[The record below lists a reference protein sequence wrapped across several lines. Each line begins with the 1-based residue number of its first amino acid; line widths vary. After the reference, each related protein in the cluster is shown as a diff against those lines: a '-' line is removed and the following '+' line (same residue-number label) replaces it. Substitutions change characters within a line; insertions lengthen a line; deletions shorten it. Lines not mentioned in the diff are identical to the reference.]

1 MARFNVFLD
10 TNIFINAK
18 YNFAGGSLA
27 SLKRLCDKDTVALFT
42 NDIVFR
48 EVQHHIKHDVSQMAR
63 QAKNG
68 IKNHGEL
75 VNAISLQ
82 TYQTIEDTL
91 LHASDNLVL
100 AFETFM
106 NEATVLPNDGLSVVE
121 LFNDYFENNA
131 PFENREAKKSEFPD
145 AVAIMSIK
153 RYIAETENSA
163 IYIVTDD
170 NGWHNALSG
179 CEGVHLYKDL
189 KTLLTEIYKSE
200 EEELYV
206 QIAQYMG
213 ENLQAVQES
222 IEQWFYAQDWTS
234 SVDNIELCIECDEIE
249 DLFVSAVKLTPNGI
263 QYIDKDNGRA
273 VASFSGIATIDLEF
287 SYIDHT
293 QEIYDREDHVW
304 LNTVYGKGYTRIS
317 MPFSGSQAI
326 FIPEEGEYELETPSF
341 DDIDLGTI
349 EIVDFELTP
358 YREDDD
364 PYFDTCPDCGNPIGI
379 HNDGGNGFCTSCA
392 PRH

>member
-1 MARFNVFLD
+1 M
-10 TNIFINAK
+10 
-18 YNFAGGSLA
+18 S
-27 SLKRLCDKDTVALFT
+27 
-42 NDIVFR
+42 
-48 EVQHHIKHDVSQMAR
+48 
-63 QAKNG
+63 
-68 IKNHGEL
+68 
-75 VNAISLQ
+75 
-82 TYQTIEDTL
+82 
-91 LHASDNLVL
+91 
-100 AFETFM
+100 
-106 NEATVLPNDGLSVVE
+106 EATVLPNDGLSVVE

-153 RYIAETENSA
+153 RYIAENGNSA
-163 IYIVTDD
+163 ICIVTDD
-170 NGWHNALSG
+170 NGWHSALSG

-189 KTLLTEIYKSE
+189 KTLITEIYKSE
-200 EEELYV
+200 EEDLYV
-206 QIAQYMG
+206 RIAQYMG
-213 ENLQAVQES
+213 ENLQAMQES

-249 DLFVSAVKLTPNGI
+249 DLFVSDVKLTPNGI

-287 SYIDHT
+287 SYIDHA

-304 LNTVYGKGYTRIS
+304 LNTVYGKGYTKIS
-317 MPFSGSQAI
+317 MPFSGSQSI
-326 FIPEEGEYELETPSF
+326 FIPEEGEYELEDADF

-364 PYFDTCPDCGNPIGI
+364 PYYDTCPDCGNPIGI

>member
-42 NDIVFR
+42 NDIVLR
-48 EVQHHIKHDVSQMAR
+48 EVQHHIKHDVTQMAR

-68 IKNHGEL
+68 IKKCGEL

-82 TYQTIEDTL
+82 TYQTIEDAL
-91 LHASDNLVL
+91 LRATDNLAL

-153 RYIAETENSA
+153 RYIAENGNTA
-163 IYIVTDD
+163 ICIVTDD
-170 NGWHNALSG
+170 NGWHNALSE

-189 KTLLTEIYKSE
+189 RTLLTEIYKSE
-200 EEELYV
+200 EEDLYV
-206 QIAQYMG
+206 RIAQYMG

-263 QYIDKDNGRA
+263 QHIDKDNGRA
-273 VASFSGIATIDLEF
+273 VASFSGIATVDLEF
-287 SYIDHT
+287 SYIDHA

-317 MPFSGSQAI
+317 MPFSGSQSI
-326 FIPEEGEYELETPSF
+326 FIPEEGEYELEAADF
-341 DDIDLGTI
+341 DDIDLGAI

-364 PYFDTCPDCGNPIGI
+364 PYYDTCPDCGNPIGI
-379 HNDGGNGFCTSCA
+379 HNDGGNGFCISCA